1 MTYVSS
7 SSVHVGAWAAISA
20 ESEITYRVYPA
31 ADTVEFTLGGGH
43 GLDLQMSEAA
53 LRHCLTTF
61 TNALTAFEAGLP
73 HSAGSAG

>member
-1 MTYVSS
+1 M
-7 SSVHVGAWAAISA
+7 HVGAWAAISA

-53 LRHCLTTF
+53 LRHCVTTF
-61 TNALTAFEAGLP
+61 TNALTAFKAATTGLP